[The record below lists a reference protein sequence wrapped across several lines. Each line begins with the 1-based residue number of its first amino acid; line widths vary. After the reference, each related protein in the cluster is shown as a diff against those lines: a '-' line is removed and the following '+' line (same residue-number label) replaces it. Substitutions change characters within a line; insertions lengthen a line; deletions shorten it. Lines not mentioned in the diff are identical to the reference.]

1 MTPERPRH
9 LALFIRSLGGS
20 GGAERSVVN
29 LARGLAERG
38 HRVDLVLGRGAGRF
52 RAPRGVRTLVLRN
65 ATPWAALVSLR
76 RDPAALRALAPLLF
90 SARPPRVLGALPALV
105 GYLRRERPEALF
117 SALSFSNVTALLARE
132 RAGVALRLVVSEHT
146 HLSAK
151 RALLRRRRLDLLPA
165 LIARTYPGADAITA
179 VSEGAAADLARF
191 GGLARSSIEVLPNP
205 VALDEIATLARAPL
219 DHPFAAP
226 GGPPL
231 VLGAGKLDR
240 QKDFATL
247 LRAFARLRAQRPA
260 RLAIL
265 GDGPER
271 ARLAALARELGVERD
286 LALPGFA
293 ANPFAWM
300 ARAAVLA
307 LSSRVEGLG
316 MVLVE
321 ALACGCP
328 AVATD
333 CPSGPAE
340 ILEGGRVGPLVA
352 VGDDAALAVAL
363 ARTLDAPPPPERL
376 RARAEHY
383 ALDRVTARALPILLG

>member
-1 MTPERPRH
+1 MASERPRH

-38 HRVDLVLGRGAGRF
+38 HRVDLVLARGGGRF
-52 RAPRGVRTLVLRN
+52 RAPPGVRTRVLRN
-65 ATPWAALVSLR
+65 ATPWGALVSLR
-76 RDPAALRALAPLLF
+76 RDPAAARALAPLLF
-90 SARPPRVLGALPALV
+90 TARPPRVLGALPALV
-105 GYLRRERPEALF
+105 GYLRRERPEALL
-117 SALSFSNVTALLARE
+117 SALSFSNLTALLARDC
-132 RAGVALRLVVSEHT
+132 AGVAMRLVVSEHT

-165 LIARTYPGADAITA
+165 LIGRGYPRADAITA
-179 VSEGAAADLARF
+179 VSEGVATDLARCA
-191 GGLARSSIEVLPNP
+191 GLARASIEVLPNP
-205 VALDEIATLARAPL
+205 VALDEIAALARAPL
-219 DHPFAAP
+219 DHPFAAR
-226 GGPPL
+226 GAPPL
-231 VLGAGKLDR
+231 VLGAGKLDP

-247 LRAFARLRAQRPA
+247 LRAFARLRAGRPA

-271 ARLAALARELGVERD
+271 ARLAALARELGIERD

-293 ANPFAWM
+293 PNPFAWM
-300 ARAAVLA
+300 ARAGAFA

-352 VGDDAALAVAL
+352 VGDDAALAAAL
-363 ARTLDAPPPPERL
+363 ARTIDAPPSRERL

-383 ALDRVTARALPILLG
+383 ALDRITARALSILLG